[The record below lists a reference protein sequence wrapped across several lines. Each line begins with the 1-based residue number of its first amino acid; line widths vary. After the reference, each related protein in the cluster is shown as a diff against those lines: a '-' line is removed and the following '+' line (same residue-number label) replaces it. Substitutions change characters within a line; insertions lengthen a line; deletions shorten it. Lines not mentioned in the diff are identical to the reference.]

1 MGNVK
6 VIMCIVFL
14 LQGFLF
20 EVNAAD
26 INVNG
31 QVVASPCIIDI
42 ATENQTVDFGKLQ
55 HRDFSATGSAS
66 EWIPIS
72 LKLTT
77 CPASTSK
84 VIANFSGSP
93 DDDDSAL
100 YNNAGT
106 ARNIAVQ
113 LSDVTHAQKL
123 GMGSSLT
130 VAVDSALRTAT
141 VPLASRLFSVNGMS
155 KGGSIIGAV
164 QVGVTYQ

>member
-55 HRDFSATGSAS
+55 HRDFRRLAAQ
-66 EWIPIS
+66 
-72 LKLTT
+72 
-77 CPASTSK
+77 
-84 VIANFSGSP
+84 VSGY
-93 DDDDSAL
+93 L
-100 YNNAGT
+100 Y
-106 ARNIAVQ
+106 
-113 LSDVTHAQKL
+113 LS
-123 GMGSSLT
+123 S
-130 VAVDSALRTAT
+130 
-141 VPLASRLFSVNGMS
+141 
-155 KGGSIIGAV
+155 
-164 QVGVTYQ
+164 